1 MRIDNNTGMT
11 DVINTESSA
20 DKTVGKG
27 NTQDGAA
34 KKASSGNGLT
44 INGSQLNLGEDLVEE
59 KRKKARSMAMELM
72 LDAYNH
78 DKEIDDT
85 IAESSAHA
93 KSLLAE
99 NQESRSMIKDIR
111 KEKENTNEIYN
122 VSEGS
127 QEAEELE
134 ILRKGRDSMGNPQAV
149 LTENEYAR
157 YKELYADGLSD
168 YHSRMLQLDA
178 DEKVYTDKIRDN
190 NISIAGDYAFNR
202 NMGIERLKTH
212 EMYDAKKQG
221 EQIVDAASKEII
233 SNVMQDAV
241 DTIDEDMDNK
251 KEEALEKK
259 QEKQEMEER
268 IEKAKGEEH
277 KDDGDDELMY
287 ELDDMLDEVGKIS
300 SDNASQTIEKS
311 MGLMVAQLQ
320 LTAQDVKGLVVD
332 TRL

>member
-11 DVINTESSA
+11 DMRNTELSA

-127 QEAEELE
+127 REAEELE

-149 LTENEYAR
+149 LTEDEYAR

-202 NMGIERLKTH
+202 NMGIERLKSH

-241 DTIDEDMDNK
+241 DKIDEDMDNK
-251 KEEALEKK
+251 KEEALES
-259 QEKQEMEER
+259 
-268 IEKAKGEEH
+268 KG
-277 KDDGDDELMY
+277 
-287 ELDDMLDEVGKIS
+287 
-300 SDNASQTIEKS
+300 
-311 MGLMVAQLQ
+311 
-320 LTAQDVKGLVVD
+320 
-332 TRL
+332 

>member
-11 DVINTESSA
+11 DMRNTESSA

-27 NTQDGAA
+27 STQDGEA

-59 KRKKARSMAMELM
+59 KRKKARSMAMELL

-93 KSLLAE
+93 ESLLAE

-212 EMYDAKKQG
+212 EMYDHT
-221 EQIVDAASKEII
+221 
-233 SNVMQDAV
+233 N
-241 DTIDEDMDNK
+241 
-251 KEEALEKK
+251 
-259 QEKQEMEER
+259 
-268 IEKAKGEEH
+268 
-277 KDDGDDELMY
+277 
-287 ELDDMLDEVGKIS
+287 
-300 SDNASQTIEKS
+300 
-311 MGLMVAQLQ
+311 
-320 LTAQDVKGLVVD
+320 
-332 TRL
+332 

>member
-11 DVINTESSA
+11 DMRNTESSA

-27 NTQDGAA
+27 STQDGAA

-78 DKEIDDT
+78 DKEINDT

-93 KSLLAE
+93 ESLLAE

-178 DEKVYTDKIRDN
+178 DEQNRRQFRRRVRKVLLAVLRPRRKETEIVCHCRAAEHQQCQRHSQQANHLFPQRHCPFHSFPDRTAGAADVFPSPVCELLFLLVTVRMTHNIVYDKCDDLSNGKYHKMTFSR
-190 NISIAGDYAFNR
+190 R
-202 NMGIERLKTH
+202 NCP
-212 EMYDAKKQG
+212 
-221 EQIVDAASKEII
+221 S
-233 SNVMQDAV
+233 
-241 DTIDEDMDNK
+241 
-251 KEEALEKK
+251 
-259 QEKQEMEER
+259 
-268 IEKAKGEEH
+268 
-277 KDDGDDELMY
+277 
-287 ELDDMLDEVGKIS
+287 
-300 SDNASQTIEKS
+300 
-311 MGLMVAQLQ
+311 
-320 LTAQDVKGLVVD
+320 KGLS
-332 TRL
+332 